1 MKILSFRRAMGRELA
16 AAAQTELTIGNLVRR
31 VLFLIREEH
40 QAFSRYSFRIIHFRV
55 EYNSL
60 P

>member
-1 MKILSFRRAMGRELA
+1 MGRELA

-40 QAFSRYSFRIIHFRV
+40 QAFSRYVINLAFYLFFFEKKI
-55 EYNSL
+55 
-60 P
+60 